1 MLDRLVPQIEELQ
14 AQGAVVV
21 LKWDGERSHE
31 RCTILISRK
40 DTGYLWR
47 KDCSDISK
55 AFAEAVTDYKE
66 NHAQ

>member
-1 MLDRLVPQIEELQ
+1 MLDGLVPQIEDLQ
-14 AQGAVVV
+14 AQGAVVL

-31 RCTILISRK
+31 RCTVLVTRK

-47 KDCSDISK
+47 KNCDDISK
-55 AFAEAVTDYKE
+55 ALAEAISDYKE